1 MTDALKCKQYSI
13 AVAGQVE
20 LILTFSLHFIMLG
33 SLIYNCA
40 LNIIKWLYFLF
51 LKSETAKYLA

>member
-33 SLIYNCA
+33 SLIYNGA
-40 LNIIKWLYFLF
+40 LNIIK
-51 LKSETAKYLA
+51 